1 MFRQIPIRPLHFAVG
16 LGLVI
21 LIVYRPVFAVNQTTV
36 AMTFLFGIF
45 EARPRN
51 LTGGPIIGWPECLNR
66 PLNLS

>member
-36 AMTFLFGIF
+36 AMTFFVRDL
-45 EARPRN
+45 
-51 LTGGPIIGWPECLNR
+51 
-66 PLNLS
+66 

>member
-1 MFRQIPIRPLHFAVG
+1 M
-16 LGLVI
+16 I
-21 LIVYRPVFAVNQTTV
+21 LIVYRQVFAVNQTTV

-51 LTGGPIIGWPECLNR
+51 LTGGPIIEWPECLNR

>member
-1 MFRQIPIRPLHFAVG
+1 MRLLHFAAA

-21 LIVYRPVFAVNQTTV
+21 VIVVVYLQVFAVNQTTV

-45 EARPRN
+45 EARPTSH

-66 PLNLS
+66 PMNLS